1 MSASRYL
8 IINPSGVVEN
18 VIIYDP
24 AYQLLLP
31 EGFELVL
38 CTGHVDIGWTRNPDG
53 TFSAPPAEE

>member
-24 AYQLLLP
+24 AYEFLLP
-31 EGFELVL
+31 QGYELIPYT
-38 CTGHVDIGWTRNPDG
+38 CHADIGFTRNEDG
-53 TFSAPPAEE
+53 SFTPPPAEE